1 MREPADQSLHVEIRR
16 QALKSTAGNSNC
28 SKLSHPTYSGHHML
42 IALLSVRKS
51 AIFTALDSAGKI
63 DKISPAFVAE
73 SVKRTVAEKAIE

>member
-1 MREPADQSLHVEIRR
+1 
-16 QALKSTAGNSNC
+16 
-28 SKLSHPTYSGHHML
+28 ML

-73 SVKRTVAEKAIE
+73 RVERTLAEEAIGGFAMPLVARIILTLCVGKVLIAV